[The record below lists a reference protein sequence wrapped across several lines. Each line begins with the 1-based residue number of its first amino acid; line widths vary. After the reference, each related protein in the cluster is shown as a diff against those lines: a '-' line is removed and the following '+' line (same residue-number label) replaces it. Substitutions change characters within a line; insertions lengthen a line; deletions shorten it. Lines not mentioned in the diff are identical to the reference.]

1 MVLDF
6 EPHTED
12 LRDDHLDA
20 RDALGD
26 IGGEEEEEEEK
37 KKVSYGAM

>member
-1 MVLDF
+1 VVLDF

-26 IGGEEEEEEEK
+26 MGGDEEEK
-37 KKVSYGAM
+37 KACYGAM

>member
-1 MVLDF
+1 MVLDS
-6 EPHTED
+6 EPRTED

-26 IGGEEEEEEEK
+26 MGGDEEEK
-37 KKVSYGAM
+37 KACYGAM